1 MQKESVTKRV
11 CIHQRMYYNNAL
23 IDVFMKEQGEVIIV
37 THLPFYTLCQTE
49 EPSFRNFDKGFRD
62 HVTPSLSKVSVS
74 L

>member
-37 THLPFYTLCQTE
+37 THLPFYTE